1 MGARLLSCLFSLF
14 RQAGFPLSLF
24 SELGR
29 RQGLFRLPALALLSG
44 SFLLLGGCQP
54 IGPEHLQN
62 DQLAYSRALGEVQ
75 KREMLLNIVRLR
87 YGEPPAFLD
96 TTQVIAGYNVSR
108 SFSGGY
114 YGYPASAVS
123 NYLFG
128 SGTVSQAEN
137 PTITY
142 QPMTGEQY
150 AENVVRPISPTAIMP
165 LSLGGMAID
174 TLLRLTAQSIDGLS
188 NVRGVGP
195 FGGGSVRFYLLLH
208 DLRQLQLAGAMT
220 VRISTD
226 DPSASGRGGKSGSG
240 SNGQGSGNAGGG
252 ANGNGSGGASG
263 EHIYLVLTT
272 TADSN
277 LQAIQGEVR
286 RLLHLD
292 PNATEAEI
300 VYGPYPKKQGQV
312 AILTRSML
320 AMLTQLSYEMDVP
333 ERDVRSG
340 RTLPTIGQVGIES
353 RPEVAIHS
361 GASAPDGSYVS
372 VFYKKCWYWISDT
385 DFRSK
390 EAFTMVQVLSNLAA
404 TSHSGGAVVTIPAG

>member
-1 MGARLLSCLFSLF
+1 MR
-14 RQAGFPLSLF
+14 
-24 SELGR
+24 
-29 RQGLFRLPALALLSG
+29 
-44 SFLLLGGCQP
+44 
-54 IGPEHLQN
+54 H

-96 TTQVIAGYNVSR
+96 TTQVIAGYNFSR

-128 SGTVSQAEN
+128 TGTMSQAEN

-142 QPMTGEQY
+142 QPLTGEQY
-150 AENVVRPISPTAIMP
+150 AENIVRPISPVAIMP

-220 VRISTD
+220 VRIATD
-226 DPSASGRGGKSGSG
+226 DPASSKGGKSVNATPGTG
-240 SNGQGSGNAGGG
+240 SNESKG
-252 ANGNGSGGASG
+252 GNGQPN
-263 EHIYLVLTT
+263 EHIYLVLTS

-292 PNATEAEI
+292 AETSEAEI
-300 VYGPYPKKQGQV
+300 VYGPYPKKAGQI

-320 AMLTQLSYEMDVP
+320 AMLTQLSYEMEVP
-333 ERDVRSG
+333 EKDVHSG

-353 RPEVAIHS
+353 RPEVVIHS
-361 GASAPDGSYVS
+361 GKEAPESPYAA

-390 EAFTMVQVLSNLAA
+390 EAFTMVQVLSTLAA

>member
-1 MGARLLSCLFSLF
+1 M
-14 RQAGFPLSLF
+14 LSLWACV
-24 SELGR
+24 
-29 RQGLFRLPALALLSG
+29 LPLA
-44 SFLLLGGCQP
+44 LGGCLTL
-54 IGPEHLQN
+54 GPERMRH

-96 TTQVIAGYNVSR
+96 TTQVIAGYNFSR

-128 SGTVSQAEN
+128 TGTMSQAEN

-142 QPMTGEQY
+142 QPLTGEQY
-150 AENVVRPISPTAIMP
+150 AENIVRPISPVAIMP

-220 VRISTD
+220 VRIATD
-226 DPSASGRGGKSGSG
+226 DPASSKGGKSVNATPGTG
-240 SNGQGSGNAGGG
+240 SNESKG
-252 ANGNGSGGASG
+252 GNGQPN
-263 EHIYLVLTT
+263 EHIYLVLTS

-292 PNATEAEI
+292 AETSEAEI
-300 VYGPYPKKQGQV
+300 VYGPYPKKAGQI

-320 AMLTQLSYEMDVP
+320 AMLTQLSYEMEVP
-333 ERDVRSG
+333 EKDVHSG

-353 RPEVAIHS
+353 RPEVVIHS
-361 GASAPDGSYVS
+361 GKEAPESPYAA

-390 EAFTMVQVLSNLAA
+390 EAFTMVQVLSTLAA

>member
-1 MGARLLSCLFSLF
+1 
-14 RQAGFPLSLF
+14 
-24 SELGR
+24 
-29 RQGLFRLPALALLSG
+29 
-44 SFLLLGGCQP
+44 
-54 IGPEHLQN
+54 
-62 DQLAYSRALGEVQ
+62 
-75 KREMLLNIVRLR
+75 MLLNIVRLR

-96 TTQVIAGYNVSR
+96 TTQVIAGYNFSR

-128 SGTVSQAEN
+128 SGTLSQAET

-142 QPMTGEQY
+142 QPLTGEQY

-226 DPSASGRGGKSGSG
+226 DPASSTPGKGSKQGGGIGQGNGGNSGDSGS
-240 SNGQGSGNAGGG
+240 AG
-252 ANGNGSGGASG
+252 SG

-286 RLLHLD
+286 RLLHLE
-292 PNATEAEI
+292 PNTAEAEI

-312 AILTRSML
+312 AVLTRSML
-320 AMLTQLSYEMDVP
+320 AMLTQLSYEMEVP
-333 ERDVRSG
+333 EQDVRSG

-361 GASAPDGSYVS
+361 GKNPPSESYVS

-390 EAFTMVQVLSNLAA
+390 EAFTMVQVLSTLAA

>member
-1 MGARLLSCLFSLF
+1 MAGKWGNSLLRLWLLIVFM
-14 RQAGFPLSLF
+14 PL
-24 SELGR
+24 G
-29 RQGLFRLPALALLSG
+29 
-44 SFLLLGGCQP
+44 LGGC
-54 IGPEHLQN
+54 ISFGPQYMQH

-96 TTQVIAGYNVSR
+96 TTQVIAGYNFSR

-114 YGYPASAVS
+114 YGYPASAIS
-123 NYLFG
+123 NYFFG
-128 SGTVSQAEN
+128 SGTLSQAEN

-142 QPMTGEQY
+142 QPLTGEQY
-150 AENVVRPISPTAIMP
+150 AENIVRPISPVAIMP

-220 VRISTD
+220 VRITSGDDSGSTIGT
-226 DPSASGRGGKSGSG
+226 SAGDTQNSDTPKTKKGSGR
-240 SNGQGSGNAGGG
+240 
-252 ANGNGSGGASG
+252 SG
-263 EHIYLVLTT
+263 EHIYLVLTA

-292 PNATEAEI
+292 ASTAEAEI
-300 VYGPYPKKQGQV
+300 VYGPYPKRQGQI

-320 AMLTQLSYEMDVP
+320 AMLTQLSYEMEVPDQDVH
-333 ERDVRSG
+333 SG
-340 RTLPTIGQVGIES
+340 RTLATIGQVGIEN
-353 RPEVAIHS
+353 RPEVVIHS
-361 GASAPDGSYVS
+361 GRSAPSQNYVAIL
-372 VFYKKCWYWISDT
+372 YKGRWYWIADT

-390 EAFTMVQVLSNLAA
+390 EAFTMVQVLSTLAA

>member
-1 MGARLLSCLFSLF
+1 MGVHLLSCLFSLF
-14 RQAGFPLSLF
+14 HEPGRFLSPVHAAGRTGRCRFFLSVMI
-24 SELGR
+24 
-29 RQGLFRLPALALLSG
+29 
-44 SFLLLGGCQP
+44 LLLGGCQP
-54 IGPEHLQN
+54 IGPAHLQH

-96 TTQVIAGYNVSR
+96 TTQVIAGYNFSR

-128 SGTVSQAEN
+128 SGTLSQAEN

-142 QPMTGEQY
+142 QPLTGEQY

-226 DPSASGRGGKSGSG
+226 DPASSASSSAGKAGR
-240 SNGQGSGNAGGG
+240 QGNAGGSQ
-252 ANGNGSGGASG
+252 GSGGPGNSG
-263 EHIYLVLTT
+263 GSGGSAEHIYLVLTT

-292 PNATEAEI
+292 PNTAEAEI
-300 VYGPYPKKQGQV
+300 VYGPYPKKQGQI

-320 AMLTQLSYEMDVP
+320 AMLTQLSYEMEVP
-333 ERDVRSG
+333 EKDVRSG
-340 RTLPTIGQVGIES
+340 RTPPTIGQVGIES

-361 GASAPDGSYVS
+361 GKDVPQENYVS

-390 EAFTMVQVLSNLAA
+390 EAFTMVQVLSTLAA

>member
-1 MGARLLSCLFSLF
+1 MGACLLSCLFSLF
-14 RQAGFPLSLF
+14 RKAGRFLPLF
-24 SELGR
+24 SEPGR
-29 RQGLFRLPALALLSG
+29 GPTWCSVPFLPSAA
-44 SFLLLGGCQP
+44 FLLLCACQP

-96 TTQVIAGYNVSR
+96 TTQVIAGYNFSR
-108 SFSGGY
+108 SVSGGY

-128 SGTVSQAEN
+128 TGTLSQAEN

-142 QPMTGEQY
+142 QPLTGEQY

-226 DPSASGRGGKSGSG
+226 DPAASGKGGKSGTG
-240 SNGQGSGNAGGG
+240 SATGQGNGNAGSGNGGG
-252 ANGNGSGGASG
+252 GSGNTSG

-286 RLLHLD
+286 RLLHLE
-292 PNATEAEI
+292 PNTAEAEI
-300 VYGPYPKKQGQV
+300 VYGPYPKKQGQI

-320 AMLTQLSYEMDVP
+320 AMLTQLSYEMEVP
-333 ERDVRSG
+333 EKDVRSG

-361 GASAPDGSYVS
+361 GRNEPGESYVS

-390 EAFTMVQVLSNLAA
+390 EAFTMVQVLSTLAA
-404 TSHSGGAVVTIPAG
+404 TSHGGGAVVTIPAG

>member
-1 MGARLLSCLFSLF
+1 
-14 RQAGFPLSLF
+14 
-24 SELGR
+24 
-29 RQGLFRLPALALLSG
+29 
-44 SFLLLGGCQP
+44 
-54 IGPEHLQN
+54 
-62 DQLAYSRALGEVQ
+62 
-75 KREMLLNIVRLR
+75 MLLNIVRLR

-96 TTQVIAGYNVSR
+96 TTQVIAGYNFSR

-128 SGTVSQAEN
+128 SGTLSQAEN

-142 QPMTGEQY
+142 QPLTGEQY

-220 VRISTD
+220 VRIATD
-226 DPSASGRGGKSGSG
+226 DASSSSGKAGKQGGGGSQGNNGGNGGASGSSAS
-240 SNGQGSGNAGGG
+240 
-252 ANGNGSGGASG
+252 SG
-263 EHIYLVLTT
+263 EHIYLVLTA

-292 PNATEAEI
+292 ANAAEAEI
-300 VYGPYPKKQGQV
+300 VYGPYPKKEGQI

-320 AMLTQLSYEMDVP
+320 AMLTQLSYEMEVP
-333 ERDVRSG
+333 EKDVRSG

-361 GASAPDGSYVS
+361 GKNAPDGSYVS
-372 VFYKKCWYWISDT
+372 VYYKKCWYWISDT

-390 EAFTMVQVLSNLAA
+390 EAFTMVQVLSTLAA